1 MPMLP
6 FVLATGD
13 PPAGGAAL
21 DQVVIASVFAGV
33 GLLALGLIV
42 YRQRTGRRTVVQT
55 LAERLAAAD
64 GAPAWAGLPSYLLI
78 GSLLTAVF
86 GMYWDISLHIDNG
99 RDPGPLANPAHWFI
113 LIGLFGILVA
123 AVFSAACAEEPL
135 PRHVLR
141 LPGGW
146 TIPYGAALVGAAGTF
161 ALLGFP
167 LDDVWHR
174 LFGQDVTLYGPTHLM
189 LIGGASLSTA
199 GGWLLLTEG
208 RQLAS
213 RVGFSQKFLE
223 VQLAGAFLI
232 AMSTFQAEFDFSVPQ
247 FRMVLDPVL
256 IMVAASV
263 ALVTARVRLGRGGAL
278 GAVAIF
284 VLVRGVLTLII
295 GPGLDRTMPHFPLY
309 LAEAVLVELVALR
322 VRPASWVRFGL
333 VSGAL
338 IGTVGLAAEWGWSH
352 VWGYLPWP
360 GELWPEAFV
369 IGLLGALAGG
379 VVGSWIGSRLNHTA
393 SAEPPAEVARPSR
406 GAVLAPAAG
415 LLVALGAVG
424 FCIPITAGS
433 HVTVQAQL
441 HDVTGGDARSVQG
454 TFTLTPRD
462 AADHAEWFTVT
473 SWQGGGSVVQDLD
486 EVRPGVYRTTE
497 PIPVH
502 GEWKTTLRL
511 QTGTDVL
518 GLPIY
523 MPADEA
529 IPAKEIPATAQ
540 FTRDFVRDKK
550 LLQREQK
557 EGVAPWL
564 WTVAYVLVAGIA
576 VVTIAGIARGL
587 SVAARPATGRTP
599 APYGRDGGEVSS
611 DGTTPAEASRPIG
624 RGSGGSRFLA

>member
-1 MPMLP
+1 MLP
-6 FVLATGD
+6 FVLASED

-33 GLLALGLIV
+33 GLLALALIT
-42 YRQRTGRRTVVQT
+42 YRQRTGRRTVVQ
-55 LAERLAAAD
+55 AIADRLAAAD

-78 GSLLTAVF
+78 GSLLTAVY

-123 AVFSAACAEEPL
+123 ATFSAACAEEPL
-135 PRHVLR
+135 PRHLLR

-146 TIPYGAALVGAAGTF
+146 TIPYGAALIGAAGTF

-213 RVGFSQKFLE
+213 RVGFMQKFLE

-232 AMSTFQAEFDFSVPQ
+232 ALATFQAEFDFSVPQ
-247 FRMVLDPVL
+247 FRMVLEPVL
-256 IMVAASV
+256 IMVAAAV
-263 ALVTARVRLGRGGAL
+263 ALVTARVRLGRGGAI

-295 GPGLDRTMPHFPLY
+295 GPALGRTTPHFPLY
-309 LAEAVLVELVALR
+309 VAEAVIVELVALG
-322 VRPASWVRFGL
+322 VRPTKWIRFGL

-338 IGTVGLAAEWGWSH
+338 IGSVGLAAEWGWSH
-352 VWGYLPWP
+352 IWGYLPWP

-369 IGLLGALAGG
+369 VGLLGALAGG
-379 VVGSWIGSRLNHTA
+379 VVGGWIGSRLNHTA
-393 SAEPPAEVARPSR
+393 SAQPPAEVARPPR
-406 GAVLAPAAG
+406 AAVLAPLAG
-415 LLVALGAVG
+415 LLVAFGAVG
-424 FCIPITAGS
+424 FCIPITADT
-433 HVTVQAQL
+433 HVSAQAQL
-441 HDVTGGDARSVQG
+441 HDVTSGDARTVEG

-462 AADHAEWFTVT
+462 AAEDAEWFTVT

-497 PIPVH
+497 PIPVY
-502 GEWKTTLRL
+502 GDWKTTLRL
-511 QTGTDVL
+511 HVGTDVL

-529 IPAKEIPATAQ
+529 IPAEEIPATSQ

-557 EGVAPWL
+557 EGVAPGL
-564 WTVAYVLVAGIA
+564 WTVAYVVVAAIA
-576 VVTIAGIARGL
+576 VVTIAGIGRGL
-587 SVAARPATGRTP
+587 SVAARPVGGRRP
-599 APYGRDGGEVSS
+599 SPYGPDDGVSS
-611 DGTTPAEASRPIG
+611 DGTTAAEGSRPIERG
-624 RGSGGSRFLA
+624 RGGSRFLA